1 MRMNRKGS
9 LGFPEAIM
17 AAMIVTL
24 TLTMYMG
31 ILVLNVSDDHNGP
44 EVNIDHRIF
53 EGLTLV
59 DGEIAGDIEGKLISA
74 MERHGYKGV
83 SVTCE
88 VPGELG
94 FEGMHLVIGKMDGKI
109 GCERF
114 PLLLSCTDGRTIPVV
129 IEVAVCV

>member
-1 MRMNRKGS
+1 MRLNRKGS

-24 TLTMYMG
+24 SLTMYMG
-31 ILVLNVSDDHNGP
+31 ILVLNTAEIDNEPD
-44 EVNIDHRIF
+44 VNIDHRIF
-53 EGLTLV
+53 EGLTLA
-59 DGEIAGDIEGKLISA
+59 DGEITGDIENKLIYA

-94 FEGMHLVIGKMDGKI
+94 FEPLHIKIGKMDGKI
-109 GCERF
+109 GGERF
-114 PLLLSCTDGRTIPVV
+114 PFLLKCADGRTVPAV